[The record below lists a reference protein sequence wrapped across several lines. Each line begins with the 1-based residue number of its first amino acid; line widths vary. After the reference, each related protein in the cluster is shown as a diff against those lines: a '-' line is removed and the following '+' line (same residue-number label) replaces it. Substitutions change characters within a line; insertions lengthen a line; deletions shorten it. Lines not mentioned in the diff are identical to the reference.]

1 MTFKPLRLSSVT
13 LRRQQLIRACQ
24 VLGFGEVRG
33 ILVQDGDP
41 NLEAGS
47 LMADERL
54 DRPEDPRPEIGLN
67 DFELCQ
73 EWCRLLARLDQIRNG
88 VIERIEVRAGIP
100 RRVLFDAR
108 ITTPG

>member
-1 MTFKPLRLSSVT
+1 MTIKPLRLSSVT

-47 LMADERL
+47 LVADERL
-54 DRPEDPRPEIGLN
+54 DKPQDLRPEIGLS

-73 EWCRLLARLDQIRNG
+73 EWCRLFRCILAYLGIN
-88 VIERIEVRAGIP
+88 ERSGGSHVRFQEAFCEGH
-100 RRVLFDAR
+100 LSA
-108 ITTPG
+108 